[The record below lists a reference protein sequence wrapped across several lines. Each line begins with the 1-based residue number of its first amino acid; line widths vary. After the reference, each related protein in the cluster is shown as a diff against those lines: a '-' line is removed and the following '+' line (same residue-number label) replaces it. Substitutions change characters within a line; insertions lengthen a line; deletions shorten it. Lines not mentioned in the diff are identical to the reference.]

1 MIAIHSLPYSV
12 YAASHRFRQILLS
25 TNLLTMGSMITIW
38 ICEKISKVGFG
49 HGKSLII
56 CAGILTG
63 YSYTLYKMLARLSG
77 NGVNWVPYVVVLLGI
92 FYIYYHVG
100 SIGHLRTQEG

>member
-12 YAASHRFRQILLS
+12 YAASHRFRHILLS

-38 ICEKISKVGFG
+38 ICEKISEAGFG
-49 HGKSLII
+49 HGTSLII

-63 YSYTLYKMLARLSG
+63 YSYALYKMFTRLPSS
-77 NGVNWVPYVVVLLGI
+77 GVN
-92 FYIYYHVG
+92 
-100 SIGHLRTQEG
+100 